1 MTKKIWV
8 KFRHST
14 LGEVLR
20 SLIPNFLVKTLFHFP
35 LAFLAV
41 LFYRFPAKD
50 LKVIGVTGTDG
61 KTTTATLIYHLLV
74 KSDKKAALIST
85 VSAKVGLKQIPTGF
99 HVTSPH
105 PWKLQRLLREIAD
118 QGYQYLILETTSH
131 GLDQHRLF
139 GVNFLAG
146 VITNVTPE
154 HLDYHQTYQN
164 YLQAKAKLF
173 RGVKM
178 AVLNRDDRSFD
189 FLKSVIPQKAK
200 IVTYG
205 IENKADFTPQTF
217 EFDCPLVGEYNQYN
231 CLAAIATA
239 TLLGLSRP
247 KIRKAIATF
256 SGLAGRME
264 KIDEGQ
270 AFEVFVDFAHTPNA
284 LENVL
289 KTLKKKK
296 RGKLMVVFGCAGE
309 RDQGKRPVMGEIAS
323 RLAEV
328 VVLTAEDPRTEET
341 SQIISQIVKG
351 CQKAGGV
358 EGKTFFQIPD
368 RKKAIEFAVKKAKE
382 GDLVVICGKGHEK
395 TMCFGRAEYPWSD
408 QKEARKALRKMR

>member
-8 KFRHST
+8 KFRHSA
-14 LGEVLR
+14 LGETLR
-20 SLIPNFLVKTLFHFP
+20 SLIPDFLVKTFFHFP

-41 LFYRFPAKD
+41 LFYRFPAKN

-74 KSDKKAALIST
+74 KSGKKVALIST
-85 VSAKVGLKQIPTGF
+85 VSARVGLKQISTGF

-118 QGYQYLILETTSH
+118 QGYQYLVLEATSH

-164 YLQAKAKLF
+164 YLEAKARLF

-178 AVLNRDDRSFD
+178 AVLNRDDRSFG
-189 FLKSVIPQKAK
+189 FLKSVISQKAK
-200 IVTYG
+200 IITYG

-217 EFDCPLVGEYNQYN
+217 EFNCPLPGEYNQYN
-231 CLAAIATA
+231 CLAAIGMA

-256 SGLAGRME
+256 GGLAGRME

-296 RGKLMVVFGCAGE
+296 KGRLMVVFGCAGE
-309 RDQGKRPVMGEIAS
+309 RDQGKRPAMGEIAS

-341 SQIISQIVKG
+341 SQIINQIVKG

-358 EGKTFFQIPD
+358 EGKTLFRIPD
-368 RKKAIEFAVKKAKE
+368 RKKAIEFVMKKAKE
-382 GDLVVICGKGHEK
+382 GDRVVICGKGHEK
-395 TMCFGRAEYPWSD
+395 TMCFGRVEYPWSD
-408 QKEARKALRKMR
+408 QKETRKALRKIR